1 MIRRR
6 RSCLTVPGD
15 DERKLARAATSAA
28 DQVILDLEDAVA
40 PRQKDAARE
49 TVARALR
56 DRPWAAQ
63 AVSLRINGP
72 GTPWHADDLVLARE
86 LSVATIVVP
95 KLDRPEDLPDVSSPV
110 EALIE
115 SAAGLVNCEA
125 IAASPTVEAL
135 ILGPGDLAA
144 SLGTPT
150 RTIGAGPHLD
160 YARVR
165 VLVAARAA
173 GCAAVDGPFAAF
185 TDEDGFRASAQAARE
200 LGFDGKWCIH
210 PSQIEAANTIFSPT
224 PEELEWAH
232 RASALE
238 GAGADL
244 GEMVDAATRRMALAL
259 LARQS
264 PPVDSNG

>member
-15 DERKLARAATSAA
+15 DERKLGRAATCAA

-56 DRPWAAQ
+56 DRRWAAQ
-63 AVSLRINGP
+63 TVSVRINGP
-72 GTPWHADDLVLARE
+72 GTPWHADDLGLLRGLAA
-86 LSVATIVVP
+86 ATIVVP
-95 KLDRPEDLPDVSSPV
+95 KVDRPDDLPDVPYPI

-115 SAAGLVNCEA
+115 TAAGLVNCEA

-135 ILGPGDLAA
+135 VLGPGDLAA

-150 RTIGAGPHLD
+150 RTIGVGPHLD
-160 YARVR
+160 YARAR
-165 VLVAARAA
+165 VLVAARAG

-185 TDEDGFRASAQAARE
+185 TDEDGFRASARAARE

-210 PSQIEAANTIFSPT
+210 PAQIEAANGIFSPT

-232 RASALE
+232 KASGIERAD
-238 GAGADL
+238 ADL
-244 GEMVDAATRRMALAL
+244 GEMVDAATRRTALAL
-259 LARQS
+259 LARQ
-264 PPVDSNG
+264 GI